1 MDENHLRLRELHQ
14 RWRLTADSAPFR
26 THSSLLQPVLYRGLP
41 AMVKIALCQEE
52 YQGGLVMQFWNG
64 EGAAR
69 VYDRDD
75 EALLLERAA
84 CQRSLAGMVAE
95 GKDDEATRIL
105 CEVVN
110 RLHQHKAPA
119 SLPLTPLSQR
129 LAALE
134 KATTTPYLRAAAIAR
149 ELLSDP
155 QPSVVLHGDIHHANI
170 IDADRGWI
178 AIDPKGLSG
187 ERGYDFAN
195 ILCNPDE
202 ATALTPGRL
211 LRQVD
216 IIAECSALDRQR
228 LLAWVAVHGAL
239 SAAWLEEDGADPGV
253 RLAVSQ
259 TAMVLSEGKRN

>member
-1 MDENHLRLRELHQ
+1 
-14 RWRLTADSAPFR
+14 
-26 THSSLLQPVLYRGLP
+26 
-41 AMVKIALCQEE
+41 MVKIALCQEE

-69 VYDRDD
+69 VYQRDD

-84 CQRSLAGMVAE
+84 CRRTLIGMVAA

-105 CEVVN
+105 CDAVN
-110 RLHQHKAPA
+110 RLHRHKAPQ
-119 SLPLTPLSQR
+119 SLFLTPLKRR

-134 KATTTPYLRAAAIAR
+134 QATAAPYPHAAAIAR

-155 QPSVVLHGDIHHANI
+155 HPSVVLHGDIHHANI
-170 IDADRGWI
+170 IDAQRGWI

-211 LRQVD
+211 LRQTE

-228 LLAWVAVHGAL
+228 LLAWVAVHAAL
-239 SAAWLEEDGADPGV
+239 SAAWLEEEGAAPGW
-253 RLAVSQ
+253 RLSVSQ
-259 TAMVLSEGKRN
+259 TAMALLKKKG